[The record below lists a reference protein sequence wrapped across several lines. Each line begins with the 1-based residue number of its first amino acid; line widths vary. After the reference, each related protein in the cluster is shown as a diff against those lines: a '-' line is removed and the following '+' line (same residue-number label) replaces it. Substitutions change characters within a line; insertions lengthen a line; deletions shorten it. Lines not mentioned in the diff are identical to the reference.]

1 METPG
6 SFRES
11 RLSSDLASG
20 EELAD
25 PRHVVF
31 ALELLVFGGIL
42 YWIYQG
48 CPGTTRGVMTVVV
61 TLFAGHAAFDGAT
74 LALREHERDR
84 AGHVTMGVVVNKL
97 SSTGASGSV
106 RIRGPRWRRSRRF
119 LATAGYTLHDEI
131 ARVILTGSLNDWVI
145 EYRYACDAQYRCSG
159 RDFVPEA
166 LWRRLHV
173 DQNVNVRQARSETRS
188 ARLDENPQ
196 RATAAVQLSLA
207 ALLLL
212 VAAVVSGRLTAVRP
226 RGYLTAPAVVTAVE
240 PVAYSD
246 DAKRWRVRF
255 AYFDPHGAPQESADE
270 VATAGWKPGDGCVAV
285 FRPGRPDIATF
296 RPRPAA

>member
-1 METPG
+1 
-6 SFRES
+6 
-11 RLSSDLASG
+11 
-20 EELAD
+20 
-25 PRHVVF
+25 VVF
-31 ALELLVFGGIL
+31 GLELLVFGGFL

-48 CPGTTRGVMTVVV
+48 CPGTTRGIMAVVIS
-61 TLFAGHAAFDGAT
+61 LFAAHAAFDGST
-74 LALREHERDR
+74 LALREYERAR
-84 AGHVTMGVVVNKL
+84 AGHVTMGVVFNKL
-97 SSTGASGSV
+97 SSIGANGSV
-106 RIRGPRWRRSRRF
+106 RIRGPRSRRSRRF
-119 LATAGYTLHDEI
+119 GTTAGYALHDEI

-145 EYRYACDAQYRCSG
+145 EYRYACDAPYRCTG

-196 RATAAVQLSLA
+196 RAAAAVHLSIA
-207 ALLLL
+207 AVLLL
-212 VAAVVSGRLTAVRP
+212 VAAVVSGRLTAMRP
-226 RGYLTAPAVVTAVE
+226 RGYLTAAAVVTAVE
-240 PVAYSD
+240 PVTYRD

-285 FRPGRPDIATF
+285 FRPERPDVATF

>member
-1 METPG
+1 MAV
-6 SFRES
+6 
-11 RLSSDLASG
+11 L
-20 EELAD
+20 
-25 PRHVVF
+25 
-31 ALELLVFGGIL
+31 I
-42 YWIYQG
+42 
-48 CPGTTRGVMTVVV
+48 

-74 LALREHERDR
+74 LAVREYAREQ

-97 SSTGASGSV
+97 SSTGAERFRQDSRTAMAPFTSIPRDRRLRPSRRDRPRHSDRLAERLGDRVSRTPATHRTDAPAATSCRKRSGGGCTSIRTSTSV
-106 RIRGPRWRRSRRF
+106 RR
-119 LATAGYTLHDEI
+119 E
-131 ARVILTGSLNDWVI
+131 
-145 EYRYACDAQYRCSG
+145 
-159 RDFVPEA
+159 
-166 LWRRLHV
+166 
-173 DQNVNVRQARSETRS
+173 SETRS

-212 VAAVVSGRLTAVRP
+212 VAAVVSGRLTALRP

-240 PVAYSD
+240 PVTYRD

-285 FRPGRPDIATF
+285 FRPERPDVATF